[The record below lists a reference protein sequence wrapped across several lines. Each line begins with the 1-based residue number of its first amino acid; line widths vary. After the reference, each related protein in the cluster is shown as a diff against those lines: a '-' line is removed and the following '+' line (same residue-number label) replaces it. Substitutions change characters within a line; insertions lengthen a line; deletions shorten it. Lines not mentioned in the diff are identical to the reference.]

1 MDLHLMYSR
10 VVVSLAKIKNE
21 LSQEEHDRAVATGDT
36 DPSLL
41 EMTQSLFV
49 ITGLELQETQ

>member
-1 MDLHLMYSR
+1 MDLFLMYSG

-21 LSQEEHDRAVATGDT
+21 LSQEEHDRAAAAGDT

-41 EMTQSLFV
+41 DMTPSMFV